1 MLLVTII
8 YDLCF
13 GRIILGLM
21 GGVSTDHL
29 LMSKFPLCIQTERK
43 PFWLTGDWSRVCCC
57 EYCIQGEPF
66 SARLLSQPT
75 CWVGFQPLSKYR
87 QSNCHQ
93 VPHLL
98 AVCPIHLLRTP
109 STANLFNNET
119 GHGFSNELLIN
130 RFNDLTKL
138 EASRW
143 RRSQIQIQ
151 MQTFTAAANPKT
163 VLGRF
168 NTKTSTNFCRFLTN
182 WSDSTQ
188 WICIFNKYSKLN
200 NQLI

>member
-1 MLLVTII
+1 MFWTHHFRFDGRSEYRSPPNEQVSFMYSNRTKTFLTYWGLIPGLL
-8 YDLCF
+8 LW
-13 GRIILGLM
+13 ILYTRRAFFCSATKPTHVLSG
-21 GGVSTDHL
+21 
-29 LMSKFPLCIQTERK
+29 FP
-43 PFWLTGDWSRVCCC
+43 
-57 EYCIQGEPF
+57 
-66 SARLLSQPT
+66 A
-75 CWVGFQPLSKYR
+75 LSKYR

-188 WICIFNKYSKLN
+188 WICIF
-200 NQLI
+200 

>member
-1 MLLVTII
+1 MFWTHHFRFDGRSEYRSPPNEQVSFMYSNRTKTFLTYWGLIPGLL
-8 YDLCF
+8 LW
-13 GRIILGLM
+13 ILY
-21 GGVSTDHL
+21 T
-29 LMSKFPLCIQTERK
+29 R
-43 PFWLTGDWSRVCCC
+43 RA
-57 EYCIQGEPF
+57 F

-151 MQTFTAAANPKT
+151 MQTFTTAAAAANPKT

-168 NTKTSTNFCRFLTN
+168 NTKNVH
-182 WSDSTQ
+182 
-188 WICIFNKYSKLN
+188 
-200 NQLI
+200 